1 MYVTRGAM
9 YTGAHMRR
17 TQIYFDDSLHQRIR
31 RTAKD
36 EGRTA
41 AALIREAAARYLDE
55 RAPRHDDPIRAFIG
69 GAKKGPSD
77 AAREHDRYLYGS
89 DR

>member
-1 MYVTRGAM
+1 MYSRR
-9 YTGAHMRR
+9 MRR
-17 TQIYFDDSLHQRIR
+17 TQIYLDEPLRRRIDKLA
-31 RTAKD
+31 TA
-36 EGRTA
+36 EGRSA

-55 RAPRHDDPIRAFIG
+55 RRAPEDDPIRGFIG
-69 GAKKGPSD
+69 GADGGPKD

>member
-1 MYVTRGAM
+1 
-9 YTGAHMRR
+9 MRR
-17 TQIYFDDSLHQRIR
+17 TQIYFDEPLHRRILR
-31 RTAKD
+31 RAKT

-55 RAPRHDDPIRAFIG
+55 HALDEEDPIRSLIG
-69 GAKKGPSD
+69 AGKGGPRDGAKD
-77 AAREHDRYLYGS
+77 HDKYLYGR